1 MDFKEIL
8 KEGTEVAKEIGKD
21 AKELAEDL
29 VEKAGDAIDKVMGDP
44 QPTYYDRAADIYK
57 MMGEG
62 KTLEAFDKYYH
73 DDVVM
78 EEATGEVRE
87 GKAASREFIEN
98 WRASIDEYHGGGAR
112 VITSNEEERVTMV
125 EAWADITFKD
135 GNRMKLEEVAVQHWN
150 EDGLIV
156 RERFYYNVPSA

>member
-1 MDFKEIL
+1 MDFKEML
-8 KEGTEVAKEIGKD
+8 KEGADAAKELGKD
-21 AKELAEDL
+21 AKDLAEDL
-29 VEKAGDAIDKVMGDP
+29 VEKAGEALDKVMGDDEP
-44 QPTYYDRAADIYK
+44 SCFDRATDIYK

-62 KTLEAFDKYYH
+62 KMLEAFDKYYH

-78 EEATGEVRE
+78 VEATGEVRE
-87 GKAASREFIEN
+87 GKANNRQFEEQ
-98 WRASIDEYHGGGAR
+98 WLDSIAEYHGGGAR
-112 VITSNEEERVTMV
+112 SITSNEAERVTMV

-156 RERFYYNVPSA
+156 RERFYYNAPSA

>member
-8 KEGTEVAKEIGKD
+8 KEGADTAKELGKD

-29 VEKAGDAIDKVMGDP
+29 VEKAGEAFDKVMGDDEP
-44 QPTYYDRAADIYK
+44 SCLDRATDIYK

-62 KTLEAFDKYYH
+62 KMLEAFDKYYH

-78 EEATGEVRE
+78 QEATGDVRE
-87 GKAASREFIEN
+87 GKATNRQFEEQ
-98 WRASIDEYHGGGAR
+98 WLASIAEYHGGGAR
-112 VITSNEEERVTMV
+112 AITSNEEARVTMV

-135 GNRMKLEEVAVQHWN
+135 GNRMMLEEVAVQHWN

-156 RERFYYNVPSA
+156 RERFYYNAPSA